1 MQESYLKVVNK
12 NYKKQINGDF
22 EDCMIDIRNLNE
34 FAIHVKM
41 MNINITQDTLIE
53 IQKETYQ

>member
-1 MQESYLKVVNK
+1 MKLVNK
-12 NYKKQINGDF
+12 NYKKQVNGNF
-22 EDCMIDIRNLNE
+22 EDCMIDIRNLYE
-34 FAIHVKM
+34 FAIPVKM

>member
-1 MQESYLKVVNK
+1 
-12 NYKKQINGDF
+12 
-22 EDCMIDIRNLNE
+22 MIDIRNLNE